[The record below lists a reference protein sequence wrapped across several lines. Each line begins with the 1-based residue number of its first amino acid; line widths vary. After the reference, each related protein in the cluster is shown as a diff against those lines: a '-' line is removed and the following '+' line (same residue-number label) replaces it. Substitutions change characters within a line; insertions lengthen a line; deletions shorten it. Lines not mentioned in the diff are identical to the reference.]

1 LNLSEDGIP
10 EASPNP
16 ESKPKSESKK
26 RPFKV
31 EVLEKIS
38 TLMAAAFGFVA
49 AFAWNETFKT
59 LLLGQVGDDARPIVL
74 VGYALFVT
82 LLAVILT
89 IVLARAVG
97 RAKKALQ

>member
-1 LNLSEDGIP
+1 MSE
-10 EASPNP
+10 EQ
-16 ESKPKSESKK
+16 KPQPLK
-26 RPFKV
+26 
-31 EVLEKIS
+31 LEILDKMS
-38 TLMAAAFGFVA
+38 TLIAAAFGFVA

-59 LLLGQVGDDARPIVL
+59 LLLGQVGDEARPIVL

>member
-1 LNLSEDGIP
+1 MSEDKLP

-16 ESKPKSESKK
+16 ASQPESESKK

-59 LLLGQVGDDARPIVL
+59 ILLGNVGDDARPIIL
-74 VGYALFVT
+74 IAYALLVT
-82 LLAVILT
+82 ILAVILT
-89 IVLARAVG
+89 IVLARATG
-97 RAKKALQ
+97 RAKKAIS

>member
-1 LNLSEDGIP
+1 MNLSE
-10 EASPNP
+10 E
-16 ESKPKSESKK
+16 KKSESEPK

-49 AFAWNETFKT
+49 AFAWNETFKVV
-59 LLLGQVGDDARPIVL
+59 LLGGVGDVDKPIIL
-74 VGYALFVT
+74 IGYALLVT
-82 LLAVILT
+82 ILAVILT
-89 IVLARAVG
+89 IVLARATG